1 MEDTVALLIPIIGVS
16 IPLVIVAGR
25 FIVQP
30 IVNAITKQAEARD
43 NSQLVVPLN
52 QRLAAAEER
61 IQQLERSLDRVLQEQ
76 EFNRKL
82 TSRSSGGGRLTE

>member
-1 MEDTVALLIPIIGVS
+1 MEDTLALLIPIIGVS

-30 IVNAITKQAEARD
+30 IVQAVTRHADARD
-43 NSQLVVPLN
+43 GNQLVAPLT

-61 IQQLERSLDRVLQEQ
+61 IAQLERSMDRVVEEQ
-76 EFNRKL
+76 EFHREL
-82 TSRSSGGGRLTE
+82 RSGRSKTLAE